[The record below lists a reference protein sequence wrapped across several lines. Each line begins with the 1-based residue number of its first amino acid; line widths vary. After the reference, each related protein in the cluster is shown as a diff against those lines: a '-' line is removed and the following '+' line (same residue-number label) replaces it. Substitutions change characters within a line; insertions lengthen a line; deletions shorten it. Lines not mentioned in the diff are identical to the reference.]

1 MSFDFVCIYLFM
13 ATCPLRHLLA
23 SMHST
28 KTIWPISSAER
39 SSTLQQVCPKSSN
52 LISNSINS
60 AKDSS
65 ARKEIVIVKKKLAS
79 FSFTCIIIAIYF
91 FFIFVLIWK
100 KVLSLS
106 IILTG
111 FVICAKAVIHELK
124 FMLSMVFNAHKMKR
138 KLSKYMWFY
147 FPFFY
152 FCLAFMVVL
161 PRT

>member
-1 MSFDFVCIYLFM
+1 MAFDFVCIYLFI

-65 ARKEIVIVKKKLAS
+65 ARKEIVIVKKKFGFL
-79 FSFTCIIIAIYF
+79 FYYMHYYCFYYMHYYCYLLLFYF
-91 FFIFVLIWK
+91 CFNLK
-100 KVLSLS
+100 KVLPLS
-106 IILTG
+106 MIQTG

-124 FMLSMVFNAHKMKR
+124 FMPSMVFNAHKMKR
-138 KLSKYMWFY
+138 KLSKYI
-147 FPFFY
+147 
-152 FCLAFMVVL
+152 
-161 PRT
+161 

>member
-1 MSFDFVCIYLFM
+1 MDRAKTLFSPFVIQSTNHIFRNIHFSSKFNLKINFNKHRISFAFDFVCIYLFI

-65 ARKEIVIVKKKLAS
+65 ARKEIVIVKKKNWLPFLLHVLLLLFTS
-79 FSFTCIIIAIYF
+79 FLFLF
-91 FFIFVLIWK
+91 
-100 KVLSLS
+100 
-106 IILTG
+106 
-111 FVICAKAVIHELK
+111 
-124 FMLSMVFNAHKMKR
+124 
-138 KLSKYMWFY
+138 
-147 FPFFY
+147 
-152 FCLAFMVVL
+152 
-161 PRT
+161 